1 MSVWTPNWSN
11 APGGRVVHS
20 HSHGAHTTV
29 GGPGT
34 VAEQECLMWEP
45 TSNNVATTSTVDVL
59 PHTHILYL
67 PQLWTTIA
75 LSKVFVFYGSR
86 RPPYLT
92 TFFAVVANLS
102 KSAQLFIF
110 CVCLALPPDVKLC
123 QIAPHVFCVRHKTR
137 HARCDVA
144 LFVVGCHRLV

>member
-1 MSVWTPNWSN
+1 MFGVMLLVAGSPFSFSWCSHNCGRTGDSCGAGMSY
-11 APGGRVVHS
+11 
-20 HSHGAHTTV
+20 V
-29 GGPGT
+29 GT
-34 VAEQECLMWEP
+34 NLHQCVYHI
-45 TSNNVATTSTVDVL
+45 NNSTVDVV
-59 PHTHILYL
+59 PHTHTLFL
-67 PQLWTTIA
+67 PHQQLWTTIA
-75 LSKVFVFYGSR
+75 LSKVYVFYGSR

>member
-1 MSVWTPNWSN
+1 M
-11 APGGRVVHS
+11 AVHS

-45 TSNNVATTSTVDVL
+45 TSTNVATTSTVDVV
-59 PHTHILYL
+59 PHTHTLYL
-67 PQLWTTIA
+67 PHQQLWTTIA

-92 TFFAVVANLS
+92 TGREKKISNNISCCGCKLVKKCTVLHTLYLYYTF
-102 KSAQLFIF
+102 
-110 CVCLALPPDVKLC
+110 ALPPAVKLC
-123 QIAPHVFCVRHKTR
+123 QVASRGFLCYKTQ
-137 HARCDVA
+137 HARCEVA